1 MTETPWLASR
11 ELASP
16 LDDDALLHAIA
27 LSAYFGHLNRI
38 ADAVAVPLDYEVRL
52 VPPHAEPATPA
63 LVPAPAPIEGEA
75 LELERRPA
83 TAAALA
89 NWRSYLMDHESA
101 ALDRGRRAMI
111 AGRVAALLGANAL
124 ATEPSS
130 AVDHALVELTDLV
143 TLAPWRLSDLAFE
156 PLRREGFS
164 DAAVFEACTV
174 ASSTGVWVRIAV
186 ATIAVG
192 R

>member
-1 MTETPWLASR
+1 MTETPWLLSR
-11 ELASP
+11 EHAGP

-27 LSAYFGHLNRI
+27 LSAFFGHLNRI
-38 ADAVAVPLDYEVRL
+38 ADAVAVPLDYQVRHE
-52 VPPHAEPATPA
+52 PPHAEPATPA
-63 LVPAPAPIEGEA
+63 LVPAPSASEGEG

-89 NWRSYLMDHESA
+89 SWRSYLMDHESA
-101 ALDRGRRAMI
+101 ALDRGRRALI
-111 AGRVAALLGANAL
+111 AGRVAALLGAKVM
-124 ATEPSS
+124 ATEPGS
-130 AVDHALVELTDLV
+130 AVEHALVELADLV

-156 PLRREGFS
+156 PLRREGFA
-164 DAAVFEACTV
+164 DAAVFEACAI

-186 ATIAVG
+186 AAIAVG